1 MIEFLL
7 EMLLELVGEF
17 LLELVMAAV
26 LDLVLRAIA
35 KVFETFRFANPVLA
49 LASYVLLGALSGG
62 LSLLVFPHPLVHPS
76 RLHGI
81 NLLVSPTATGLAMS
95 LIGSMLSRQDKK
107 VTRIESFGYG
117 FAFAFGIALIRY
129 LFAS

>member
-1 MIEFLL
+1 MLEVLL

-26 LDLVLRAIA
+26 LDLALRAIS
-35 KVFETFRFANPVLA
+35 KVLETFHFSNRVLQ
-49 LASYVLLGALSGG
+49 LASFVLRGVLGGG
-62 LSLLVFPHPLVHPS
+62 LSLLVFPYPLVHS
-76 RLHGI
+76 WRLHGI
-81 NLLVSPTATGLAMS
+81 NLFVSPAATGLAMS
-95 LIGSMLSRQDKK
+95 LVGSVLRRQDRK

-129 LFAS
+129 